1 MKCTKNNF
9 DILKVS
15 ETKITEQVSI
25 LNNWNI
31 NNYCYEFTPTKTTE
45 GGTFLYIATHLSY
58 KCCNN
63 LNIYKMNELLLKLPT
78 LKNEIFLRE
87 SFTYIYPWILLT
99 LIAVT

>member
-1 MKCTKNNF
+1 M
-9 DILKVS
+9 
-15 ETKITEQVSI
+15 

-63 LNIYKMNELLLKLPT
+63 LNIYKMNELEWIFIETGNPKKWNIFKGVIYIHISMDLTDFNSGYLKKLLE
-78 LKNEIFLRE
+78 NI
-87 SFTYIYPWILLT
+87 SYQ
-99 LIAVT
+99 